1 MIKNDELSNWLS
13 AERRWD
19 AAKRWMHDQGRMI
32 SAATLRRA
40 FDENGRTARQ
50 RLAIDLARQYYM
62 LINGPSAG
70 LSSDTI
76 ITAQRTTLPV
86 M

>member
-1 MIKNDELSNWLS
+1 MINNKELFEWLS
-13 AERRWD
+13 AERRWE
-19 AAKRWMHDQGRMI
+19 ASKRWMHDQGKKI
-32 SAATLRRA
+32 SAATLRRSFA
-40 FDENGRTARQ
+40 ENGRTARQ

-70 LSSDTI
+70 MSSDTI